1 MNPGQGGGVLRSS
14 KSSRVY
20 HDSVMRTTIDVPDH
34 LLAEAKQ
41 LAAER
46 RLPLTRLFEDS
57 LRFYLREQRL
67 RQGQDPPPPLPVLRD
82 PVPVEGIDLDDTS
95 RLWEIA

>member
-1 MNPGQGGGVLRSS
+1 
-14 KSSRVY
+14 
-20 HDSVMRTTIDVPDH
+20 MRTTIDVPDH

-67 RQGQDPPPPLPVLRD
+67 KQAQDAPPPLPILRD
-82 PVPVEGIDLDDTS
+82 PVPVAGVDLDDTS
-95 RLWEIA
+95 RLWEID